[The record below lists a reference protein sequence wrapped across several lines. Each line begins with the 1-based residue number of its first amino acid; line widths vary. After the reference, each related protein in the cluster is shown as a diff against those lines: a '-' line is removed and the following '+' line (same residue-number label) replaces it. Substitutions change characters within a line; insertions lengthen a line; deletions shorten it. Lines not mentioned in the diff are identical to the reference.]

1 MTPHQRKKA
10 AAKVFR
16 ENSVMYESP
25 TEQPCSSGSFQPA
38 TFHLSVQPDKSGI
51 TPLPADMIQ
60 LLWKKAERLL
70 TIPNGVCNVPGMNNA
85 KCVASESGEKP
96 HIVVQ
101 SRRMYII
108 DSLC

>member
-1 MTPHQRKKA
+1 
-10 AAKVFR
+10 
-16 ENSVMYESP
+16 
-25 TEQPCSSGSFQPA
+25 
-38 TFHLSVQPDKSGI
+38 
-51 TPLPADMIQ
+51 MIQ